1 MKKFVK
7 YMKMTTITVMA
18 ATILMTIAPQDAC
31 AQMAQKQQKQL
42 QKALNKEYKSK
53 MAEYQKEG
61 WKLDASSRTLEVSLL
76 THYSKLAEDENNKE
90 FFGAVSQCQSI
101 NVCRQFALN
110 NAINR
115 YATLASGD
123 VKGRIDAM
131 MRADAS
137 AGMSQVEMDKF
148 IAAYENMVQAEV
160 GGVLTESY
168 SIVKDKGNTKEYRT
182 YFILNDEKARAARNR
197 ALERSL
203 VETKMAA
210 KEAEEISRFVNEG
223 FNLD

>member
-1 MKKFVK
+1 
-7 YMKMTTITVMA
+7 MTILVVS
-18 ATILMTIAPQDAC
+18 ATILLTVAPQDAC
-31 AQMAQKQQKQL
+31 AQVAKKQEKQM
-42 QKALNKEYKSK
+42 QKALDKEYKSK
-53 MAEYQKEG
+53 MAEFKKEG
-61 WKLDASSRTLEVSLL
+61 WKLDATSRSIEVTLL
-76 THYSKLAEDENNKE
+76 THISKLAEDNNKE
-90 FFGAVSQCQSI
+90 FYGAVSQCQSI

-148 IAAYENMVQAEV
+148 IAAYENLVKAEV

-168 SIVKDKGNTKEYRT
+168 SVVKDKGNAKEYRT
-182 YFILNDEKARAARNR
+182 YFILNEEKAGAARKR

-203 VETKMAA
+203 LETKMAA